1 MKIRLLRFLGFN
13 LQMPDI
19 KLPHYDPQA
28 KIRPCERQKSQFI
41 IEYHLYKL
49 KFGLLTLGFLVKK
62 KLKFGLFETG
72 F

>member
-1 MKIRLLRFLGFN
+1 MFLGFN
-13 LQMPDI
+13 LQMLDI

-49 KFGLLTLGFLVKK
+49 KFGLLTLGFLV
-62 KLKFGLFETG
+62 
-72 F
+72 